1 MNYSELE
8 DRLGRLDR
16 RIKRY
21 QFITASFG
29 AAILGLLGIAATSSK
44 DISDEIRAKR
54 LVIVSNEG
62 KESMLL
68 AAGKQGGA
76 LVIFDDGS
84 HPMFIAESEETGA
97 NLVMKARN
105 GKDFLRASPEGAG
118 GELTV
123 VDKSGK
129 KNSIGAEASK

>member
-54 LVIVSNEG
+54 LVIVSN
-62 KESMLL
+62 
-68 AAGKQGGA
+68 
-76 LVIFDDGS
+76 
-84 HPMFIAESEETGA
+84 
-97 NLVMKARN
+97 
-105 GKDFLRASPEGAG
+105 
-118 GELTV
+118 
-123 VDKSGK
+123 
-129 KNSIGAEASK
+129 